1 MQGGFGA
8 SIADGEPL
16 SFALG
21 CLLAACRARLAA
33 PDRRLA
39 LASYALAVGLILP
52 LAAVLAVDAIV
63 GFPYLDFAQDN
74 VVGILAVGGAS
85 STLLD
90 NGNRAAASS
99 LLMVVFFWPARVSSS
114 RGPYSIVI
122 GCVFQPP
129 SALPGQRH

>member
-1 MQGGFGA
+1 
-8 SIADGEPL
+8 
-16 SFALG
+16 
-21 CLLAACRARLAA
+21 
-33 PDRRLA
+33 
-39 LASYALAVGLILP
+39 
-52 LAAVLAVDAIV
+52 VLAVDAIV
-63 GFPYLDFAQDN
+63 GFPYLDFAQYN